1 MRVDTV
7 TTFFALLA
15 VFALLVLVVVAV
27 SAVVAGTTGR
37 LPGPLAEARAA
48 VGQVSLVLA
57 FFVALTCTL
66 GSLYLSEVAKFP
78 PCDLCWYQ
86 RILMYPQ
93 VVILGVAA
101 LRRDASVKW
110 YSVPLVGLGVC
121 ISAYHYLIERFPES
135 VKFSCESDNPCST
148 VWVWKFHF
156 LSIPAMAGI
165 GFALIGVLVMLSAP
179 RATSGT
185 ERPAVDDS
193 PHDQS
198 PDDQSPAGRSSD
210 DADAP
215 DTAHVPPIPEHTT

>member
-15 VFALLVLVVVAV
+15 VLGLVVVVVVAV
-27 SAVVAGTTGR
+27 SALVARLAGG

-48 VGQVSLVLA
+48 VGQVSLLLA

-66 GSLYLSEVAKFP
+66 ASLYLSEVAKFP

-93 VVILGVAA
+93 VVILGIAA
-101 LRRDASVKW
+101 LRRDAAVKW
-110 YSVPLVGLGVC
+110 YSVPLVALGLC
-121 ISAYHYLIERFPES
+121 ISVYHYLLERFPDS
-135 VKFSCESDNPCST
+135 VTFSCETENPCST

-165 GFALIGVLVMLSAP
+165 GFALIAVLVLLAAP
-179 RATSGT
+179 RRAAGT
-185 ERPAVDDS
+185 EPARSDDS
-193 PHDQS
+193 PHDARPS
-198 PDDQSPAGRSSD
+198 A
-210 DADAP
+210 ADAP
-215 DTAHVPPIPEHTT
+215 TTPEPTT